1 MGESTGDAED
11 RGRAPATR
19 VLVVDDHEVLAS
31 SLSHVLDAEAD
42 LTSVGVAGSL
52 AQARDLIRTTAPDVL
67 LLDHRLPDG
76 DGVGA
81 IGELRALR
89 PSMRV
94 VVLTASA
101 ADHVLITAIEAG
113 ASGSCPRRAGSRR

>member
-1 MGESTGDAED
+1 M
-11 RGRAPATR
+11 
-19 VLVVDDHEVLAS
+19 
-31 SLSHVLDAEAD
+31 
-42 LTSVGVAGSL
+42 AGSL

-113 ASGSCPRRAGSRR
+113 AVGLRVQDARDRGGDRGRAARRAPVRR